1 MTTIAT
7 PGPDEDTYVGRS
19 ADLATWSARKSLFL
33 FGPRQTGKT
42 TLIRRQLMMASM
54 LKAHY
59 SRFLADP
66 ERLHF
71 AAHSHHPWPDVTRQ
85 AVLDCWDD
93 AARLVD
99 RKWEHIFGTVLPKAR
114 SHVARILDL
123 RRPDEIALGPNTHEF
138 LVRIL
143 SCFDESKP
151 LRLLTTDSEFHSF
164 ARQAE
169 RLEELPRVHITR
181 VPTEPFATFGDRFT
195 AAAARGEHEFVYL
208 SQVFFNSG
216 FAIADLP
223 ALVLAVGNPGAVIV
237 IDGYHA
243 FCSLPTSLRKVE
255 DRVFY
260 VGGGYKYAQA
270 GEGFGYLHVPHGCRL
285 RPVNT
290 GWFSRFGALTAPP
303 QRGVSYPD
311 DGFRFWG
318 ATFEPTGAYRFNAAM
333 DWMEREGLS
342 VELIHAHVRA
352 LQEQFL
358 SALEKDETLPLSA
371 PALVTPRDL
380 RHQGHFLTFRF
391 PEAPALF
398 RALQERHVETDLR
411 GDRIRF
417 GFGLYHDP
425 EDVDRLLERLSTIP
439 RPARP

>member
-1 MTTIAT
+1 MI
-7 PGPDEDTYVGRS
+7 S
-19 ADLATWSARKSLFL
+19 
-33 FGPRQTGKT
+33 
-42 TLIRRQLMMASM
+42 SM
-54 LKAHY
+54 LKSHY

-99 RKWEHIFGTVLPKAR
+99 RKWEHVFGTVLPKAR
-114 SHVARILDL
+114 AHVARILDL
-123 RRPDEIALGPNTHEF
+123 SRPEQVALGANTHEF
-138 LVRIL
+138 LMRIL
-143 SCFDESKP
+143 SCFEETKP
-151 LRLLTTDSEFHSF
+151 LRILTTDSEFYSF

-169 RLEELPRVHITR
+169 RLEELERVRITR
-181 VPTEPFATFGDRFT
+181 VPTEPFGTFAERFG
-195 AAAARGEHEFVYL
+195 AACSVEHELVYL

-216 FAIADLP
+216 FALASLP
-223 ALVLAVGNPGAVIV
+223 TLVRAVRHSETVVV

-243 FCSLPTSLRKVE
+243 FGAVPTSLREVE

-260 VGGGYKYAQA
+260 LGGGYKYAQA
-270 GEGFGYLHVPHGCRL
+270 GEGFGYLHVPKGCRL

-290 GWFSRFGALTAPP
+290 GWFSRFGTLTAPP
-303 QRGVSYPD
+303 RTGVLYPE

-333 DWMEREGLS
+333 DWMEREDLS
-342 VELIHAHVRA
+342 VEKIHGHVRA
-352 LQEQFL
+352 LQERFL
-358 SALEKDETLPLSA
+358 RALEKDETLALPA
-371 PALVTPRDL
+371 TALVTPRDL
-380 RHQGHFLTFRF
+380 RHQGHFLTFRL
-391 PEAPALF
+391 PEAPEMH
-398 RALQERHVETDLR
+398 RALRDRHVETDLR

-425 EDVDRLLERLSTIP
+425 EDVDRLLERLATME
-439 RPARP
+439 RPALRAE

>member
-1 MTTIAT
+1 
-7 PGPDEDTYVGRS
+7 
-19 ADLATWSARKSLFL
+19 
-33 FGPRQTGKT
+33 
-42 TLIRRQLMMASM
+42 M

-99 RKWEHIFGTVLPKAR
+99 RKWEHIFGSVLPKAR
-114 SHVARILDL
+114 SHVARIFDL
-123 RRPDEIALGPNTHEF
+123 SRPEQIAFAPNTHEF
-138 LVRIL
+138 LMRIL

-151 LRLLTTDSEFHSF
+151 LRILTTDSEFYSF

-169 RLEELPRVHITR
+169 RLEELDRVQVTR
-181 VPTEPFATFGDRFT
+181 VPTEPFGTFDQRF
-195 AAAARGEHEFVYL
+195 AAAAAGGEHEFVYL

-216 FAIADLP
+216 FAVADL
-223 ALVLAVGNPGAVIV
+223 ASLVEAVRNPETVIV
-237 IDGYHA
+237 VDGYHA
-243 FCSLPTSLRKVE
+243 FCAVPTSLRTVE
-255 DRVFY
+255 DRIFY

-270 GEGFGYLHVPHGCRL
+270 GEGLGYLHVPRGCRL

-290 GWFSRFGALTAPP
+290 GWFSRFSALTAPP

-318 ATFEPTGAYRFNAAM
+318 ATFEPSGAYRFNAVI

-342 VELIHAHVRA
+342 VERVHAYVRA

-358 SALEKDETLPLSA
+358 SAVESDETLPLSA
-371 PALVTPRDL
+371 SALVTPRDL
-380 RHQGHFLTFRF
+380 RQQGHFLTFRL
-391 PEAPALF
+391 PGAPDLF
-398 RALQERHVETDLR
+398 RALQARHVETDLR

-425 EDVDRLLERLSTIP
+425 EDVGRLLERLSTIP
-439 RPARP
+439 RPAKP